1 MGDIRTPTRIY
12 HITHVKNLLPI
23 IASGGLQSCQMLKDQ
38 QTIYTNIAHQG
49 IQDRR
54 TIREVPCG
62 KKGTLHNYVPFYFA
76 PRSPM
81 LYAILKGRV
90 EGFQGGQS
98 PIIYLSST
106 VQAIQQHGIPFVFTD
121 GHGTNTPL
129 TNFYIDLG
137 DLDKLDWDV
146 MNAKYWQDKL
156 TDGDRKRRRQAEFL
170 VHRFFPLHLVD
181 EIGVFSEL
189 TKTSVEQSVL
199 RSGHQLVVNIRKDWY
214 Y

>member
-1 MGDIRTPTRIY
+1 MGNIPIPTRIY
-12 HITHVKNLLPI
+12 HITHAKNLLPI
-23 IASGGLQSCQMLKDQ
+23 IASGGLQSCQVLKDQ
-38 QTIYTNIAHQG
+38 QTAYTNIAHQG

-54 TIREVPCG
+54 AIREVSCG
-62 KKGTLHNYVPFYFA
+62 EKGTLHDYVPFYFA

-81 LYAILKGRV
+81 LYAILKGTV
-90 EGFQGGQS
+90 EGYQDGQC

-106 VQAIQQHGIPFVFTD
+106 VQTIQQNSIPFVFTD

-129 TNFYIDLG
+129 TNFYTDPS
-137 DLDKLDWDV
+137 DLDKLDWSV
-146 MNAKYWQDKL
+146 MNATYWYDTL

-181 EIGVFSEL
+181 QIGVFSEL

>member
-1 MGDIRTPTRIY
+1 MGNIPIPTRIY
-12 HITHVKNLLPI
+12 HITHVRNLLRI
-23 IASGGLQSCQMLKDQ
+23 IASGGLQSCQVLKDQ
-38 QTIYTNIAHQG
+38 QTSYTNIAHQG

-54 TIREVPCG
+54 AIREVPCG
-62 KKGTLHNYVPFYFA
+62 KKGTLHDYVPFYFA

-81 LYAILKGRV
+81 LYAILKGKV
-90 EGFQGGQS
+90 EGYQGGQY

-129 TNFYIDLG
+129 TNFYIDPS
-137 DLDKLDWDV
+137 DLDKLDWSV
-146 MNAKYWQDKL
+146 MNATYWHDIL

-170 VHRFFPLHLVD
+170 VHRFFPLQLVD
-181 EIGVFSEL
+181 QISVISEL
-189 TKTSVEQSVL
+189 AKTLVEQTL
-199 RSGHQLVVNIRKDWY
+199 LNSGHQLVVNIRKDWY